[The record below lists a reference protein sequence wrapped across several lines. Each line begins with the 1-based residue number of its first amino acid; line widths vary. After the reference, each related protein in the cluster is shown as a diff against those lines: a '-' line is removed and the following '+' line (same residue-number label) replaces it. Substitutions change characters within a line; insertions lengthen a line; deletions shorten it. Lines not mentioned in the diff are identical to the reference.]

1 MPHLALTCR
10 QGTGGRGLGRSGP
23 ESGNPPQAPV
33 GGRRSPRCTRPT
45 ASRPCRSWSSPAA
58 PRGGAVGLGHAVC
71 MGPED
76 TDHTVLQSSCPPSR
90 RPWVEEGWLRRGASI
105 RALLTEDSKSVAP
118 GGRVG
123 GLPWWLSGEESAGNV
138 GVTEDTGSILG
149 SERSPGRG
157 HGSPLLYSCL
167 ENPTDRGAWWAT
179 VQSQTQ
185 LKRQPAHVG
194 ERGLKEGDQSS
205 H

>member
-1 MPHLALTCR
+1 MHSPHRLPPL
-10 QGTGGRGLGRSGP
+10 QKLEQPSSSSGRCSGP
-23 ESGNPPQAPV
+23 
-33 GGRRSPRCTRPT
+33 RS
-45 ASRPCRSWSSPAA
+45 CRLHG
-58 PRGGAVGLGHAVC
+58 PRGH
-71 MGPED
+71 
-76 TDHTVLQSSCPPSR
+76 
-90 RPWVEEGWLRRGASI
+90 RPHSPTKQLPAFTEAWVEEGWLRRGASI

-123 GLPWWLSGEESAGNV
+123 GLPWWLSCEESAGNV

-149 SERSPGRG
+149 SERFPGRG

-194 ERGLKEGDQSS
+194 KRGLKEGDQSS

>member
-1 MPHLALTCR
+1 M
-10 QGTGGRGLGRSGP
+10 
-23 ESGNPPQAPV
+23 
-33 GGRRSPRCTRPT
+33 
-45 ASRPCRSWSSPAA
+45 
-58 PRGGAVGLGHAVC
+58 GLGHAVC
-71 MGPED
+71 MGSED
-76 TDHTVLQSSCPPSR
+76 TDHTVLQSSYPPSR
-90 RPWVEEGWLRRGASI
+90 RPWVEEGLLRRGASI
-105 RALLTEDSKSVAP
+105 RALLTEDSKSLAP

-138 GVTEDTGSILG
+138 GVTKDTGSILG

-185 LKRQPAHVG
+185 LKRLSLHTW
-194 ERGLKEGDQSS
+194 ERGALKKVINLPIKTHHQSPYLS
-205 H
+205 MSPSPQKQAAESSLHR